1 MPTSSNG
8 LDFYGDGV
16 QGKGA
21 LPLPLPIPSEDCDY
35 LSRGRLG
42 LQAVQS
48 PHSPSFPFR
57 VLSFKK
63 RFGDYLKSVYD
74 GVGFGVSA
82 SLGSIEFPAPSGI

>member
-35 LSRGRLG
+35 LSRGRLA
-42 LQAVQS
+42 AVQS